1 MDMLSSS
8 SELSAPM
15 FLISD
20 SDLTNYDLNIGLDL
34 NTIADILESSNQLT
48 SSILTSS
55 TINQHQLNT
64 LTDNNDRNLES
75 EFHLDEFT
83 TDLDFELSTE
93 VWSALNQSMISNAA
107 HHDQGTF
114 VAAEVE
120 NSLGGAIGSPERES
134 TSYDIMSQMCLDD
147 EESLNSMVY
156 SPSVESTISSTAAA
170 SAPTSSSVLRKTR
183 ARVIDKK
190 ESNKAAAIKYRTKKT
205 KERDDLFAE
214 CDMYMARN
222 AELKKKIDECQ
233 TEISLV
239 KSLLVEALIAKNS
252 SSK

>member
-1 MDMLSSS
+1 MLNS

-55 TINQHQLNT
+55 TNSQHQLNT
-64 LTDNNDRNLES
+64 ITDDNDRNLES
-75 EFHLDEFT
+75 KFHLDEFT

-134 TSYDIMSQMCLDD
+134 TSYDIMSQMCLVD

-170 SAPTSSSVLRKTR
+170 SASSSVLRKTR

-214 CDMYMARN
+214 CETYMARN